1 MPGIV
6 PGTGSDGLVRSAWAA
21 PAAAVVAAALVFL
34 LVPPLRR
41 VAWRTGYL
49 DHPEA
54 RKPHARTTPLLGGI
68 SVAAGAFVG
77 CGAVILYLGIHLP
90 EAASWW
96 AIGALATL
104 VLGLVD
110 DRFGMKPGPKLA
122 FQVLVGSL
130 FLAGGSYPTVG
141 LGPLFG
147 FPIALLW
154 IVAMMNAVNFLDN
167 MDGIVS
173 GVSTILAAGLG
184 LLLLS
189 WRHDAEALFA
199 FALAGATLAFLRFN
213 FSPASVFLG
222 DTGSLFLGYTLAS
235 LSLLAAEVGS
245 DIKGLLACF
254 LILGY
259 PVFDL
264 CFVVATRILEGRK
277 IYEGGKDHTTHRLSR
292 LLDGP
297 RRTALVVYACALS
310 LTLSGVWAA
319 KAQGFREILPW
330 LAVWALALV
339 ALGLRLARVPVH
351 PTASPPRSPT

>member
-6 PGTGSDGLVRSAWAA
+6 PGIGSEGLARSPWAA
-21 PAAAVVAAALVFL
+21 PAAALVAAAVVLL
-34 LVPPLRR
+34 LVPPLRG
-41 VAWRTGYL
+41 VARRTGYL

-54 RKPHARTTPLLGGI
+54 RKPHARATPLLGGI

-77 CGAVILYLGIHLP
+77 CGAVIWYLGVHLP
-90 EAASWW
+90 GAASWW
-96 AIGALATL
+96 AFGALAAL

-122 FQVLVGSL
+122 FQVLAGTL
-130 FLAGGSYPTVG
+130 FLAGGSYPTAG
-141 LGPLFG
+141 LGPLIG
-147 FPIALLW
+147 LPIALLW
-154 IVAMMNAVNFLDN
+154 IVAVMNAVNFLDN

-173 GVSTILAAGLG
+173 GVSTILATGLG

-222 DTGSLFLGYTLAS
+222 DAGSLFLGYTLAS
-235 LSLLAAEVGS
+235 LSLLAAGVGA
-245 DIKGLLACF
+245 DIKGLLASL

-277 IYEGGKDHTTHRLSR
+277 IYEGGRDHTTHRLSR
-292 LLDGP
+292 LLGGP
-297 RRTALVVYACALS
+297 RRTALGVYACAFF
-310 LTLSGVWAA
+310 LTWSGVWASRA
-319 KAQGFREILPW
+319 EGFREILPW
-330 LAVWALALV
+330 IAAWALGLT
-339 ALGLRLARVPVH
+339 ALGLRLARVPVP
-351 PTASPPRSPT
+351 PTVSPPRIPM